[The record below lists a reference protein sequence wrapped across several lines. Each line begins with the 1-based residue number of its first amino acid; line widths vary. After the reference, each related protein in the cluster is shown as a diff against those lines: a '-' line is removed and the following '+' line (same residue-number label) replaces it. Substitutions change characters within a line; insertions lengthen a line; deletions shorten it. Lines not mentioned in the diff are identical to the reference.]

1 MLNRPINSSLP
12 RQQVSWYVKFE
23 EDKDKN
29 GITKW
34 MKDSIDALEGVGR
47 YVFYNNL
54 ELRKNYDIMQGRFN
68 VEDYIDNFEAYDLSS
83 IIYQEM
89 KLPSFLKH
97 YDITTKAVKLLL
109 GEYIKRP
116 DIHQV
121 IAQDLES
128 TNEKLRFKSELVQIR

>member
-1 MLNRPINSSLP
+1 
-12 RQQVSWYVKFE
+12 
-23 EDKDKN
+23 
-29 GITKW
+29 

-89 KLPSFLKH
+89 KLPSLLKH

-109 GEYIKRP
+109 GMLQPR
-116 DIHQV
+116 Q
-121 IAQDLES
+121 
-128 TNEKLRFKSELVQIR
+128 

>member
-1 MLNRPINSSLP
+1 
-12 RQQVSWYVKFE
+12 
-23 EDKDKN
+23 
-29 GITKW
+29 

-128 TNEKLRFKSELVQIR
+128 TNEKLRFKSELVHTYIQSSIKEEITKKLVAQGIDPNKSNFNT